1 MTELKSN
8 PRDLAVSILES
19 IDEGAYSNLE
29 LNQVIQD
36 ASLSEVDKHL
46 LTELVYG
53 VLQHRLTLDFY
64 LAKFLKRPEQTP
76 RWVINLL
83 RTAVFQMEFLD
94 RVPTFAIFNET
105 IEIAKRRGSDGVR
118 KMVTG
123 VLRSYQR
130 QGKPSLEGITD
141 PTQRLATEYS
151 IAPWIVDQLMYELGE
166 DKCRKVLASIN
177 QPAHLSVRVNPA
189 EQSAA
194 SIRQK
199 LAEEYE
205 VQPSLVAS
213 DGLRL
218 KNGPSLAQST
228 SFQAG
233 NVIAQDESAMLVGET
248 MQLSEGQQ
256 VLDACAAPGG
266 KTTQLAQKV
275 GPDGKV
281 VAWDIYESRT
291 HLIQQNAQRMH
302 LTNIVT
308 EIQDA
313 TDSRPDLKEKFDR
326 ILVDAPCS
334 GIGLLRRKP
343 ETRYLKSKKDSS
355 DLHRVQLEILDNVAD
370 LLKVG
375 GILTYSTCTM
385 LRKENQ
391 MTVAE
396 FLARHPEFEQLK
408 TQTDKNIKADR
419 AELGLNIYP
428 DDFGSDGF
436 FIANMKKVKWLIDMK
451 YAYLSDKGKVRKTNQ
466 DYVGIFKSDSESILT
481 IVADGVG
488 GNRGGDIASEMAVSH
503 IGYLFETSDINTVE
517 DAKNWLT
524 HQLAIE
530 NRKILQASKH
540 YKNLTGM
547 GTTIVLA
554 LFINDQVVVAN
565 LGDSRCYIYNR
576 QAGLRQLST
585 DHSLVNELL
594 KTGRIT
600 PEEARN
606 HPQKNVITKTLGIS
620 EQAEA
625 EIKVFNIANGDILLL
640 CTDGLTNLVR
650 NDVIQKV
657 LGNQQSLEE
666 KTRKLVDLA
675 NQAGGFDN
683 VTVLIVETEMGA
695 S

>member
-64 LAKFLKRPEQTP
+64 LAKFLKRLEQTP

-130 QGKPSLEGITD
+130 QGKPSLEGLTD

-151 IAPWIVDQLMYELGE
+151 VAPWIVDQLMYELGE

-199 LAEEYE
+199 LAEEYA

-275 GPDGKV
+275 GSDGKV

-355 DLHRVQLEILDNVAD
+355 DLHSVQLEILDNVAD

-436 FIANMKKVKWLIDMK
+436 FIANMKKVK
-451 YAYLSDKGKVRKTNQ
+451 
-466 DYVGIFKSDSESILT
+466 
-481 IVADGVG
+481 
-488 GNRGGDIASEMAVSH
+488 
-503 IGYLFETSDINTVE
+503 
-517 DAKNWLT
+517 
-524 HQLAIE
+524 
-530 NRKILQASKH
+530 
-540 YKNLTGM
+540 
-547 GTTIVLA
+547 
-554 LFINDQVVVAN
+554 
-565 LGDSRCYIYNR
+565 
-576 QAGLRQLST
+576 
-585 DHSLVNELL
+585 
-594 KTGRIT
+594 
-600 PEEARN
+600 
-606 HPQKNVITKTLGIS
+606 
-620 EQAEA
+620 
-625 EIKVFNIANGDILLL
+625 
-640 CTDGLTNLVR
+640 
-650 NDVIQKV
+650 
-657 LGNQQSLEE
+657 
-666 KTRKLVDLA
+666 
-675 NQAGGFDN
+675 
-683 VTVLIVETEMGA
+683 
-695 S
+695 